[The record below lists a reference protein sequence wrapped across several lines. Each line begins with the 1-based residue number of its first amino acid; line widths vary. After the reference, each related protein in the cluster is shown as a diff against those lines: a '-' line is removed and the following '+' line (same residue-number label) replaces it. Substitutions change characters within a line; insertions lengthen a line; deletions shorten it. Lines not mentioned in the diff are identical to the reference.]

1 MPEQL
6 PVPLALPRPKHLLSE
21 RRNLEDYEQLSNFQ
35 NMMISAAGDLWIKG
49 VTSTKAS
56 SSLIEIPKLKE
67 SLFWRFQK
75 RIIFH
80 ITERKFDSNS
90 NKQTVI

>member
-35 NMMISAAGDLWIKG
+35 NMMISAAGDL
-49 VTSTKAS
+49 
-56 SSLIEIPKLKE
+56 
-67 SLFWRFQK
+67 
-75 RIIFH
+75 
-80 ITERKFDSNS
+80 
-90 NKQTVI
+90 